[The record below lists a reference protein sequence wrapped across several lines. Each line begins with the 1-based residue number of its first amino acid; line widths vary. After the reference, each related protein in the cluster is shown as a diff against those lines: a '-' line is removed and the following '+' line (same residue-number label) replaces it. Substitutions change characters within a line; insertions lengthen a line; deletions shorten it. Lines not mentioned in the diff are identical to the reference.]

1 MKEKEYKP
9 DYINPNPTQFDS
21 IPWINT
27 ELEAKGIYLKSKIVS
42 QSITWTGDYTIK
54 CWFPPKIIE
63 ANVQSSADKSDGK
76 TDFTSTFSIRSYNN
90 AWVFATSES
99 TNLINMTS
107 LVGNATKRY
116 YNWFNLNI
124 SNYSGGAK
132 TIYFIC
138 YS

>member
-9 DYINPNPTQFDS
+9 EYINPNTPQFEQL
-21 IPWINT
+21 PWLNT
-27 ELEAKGIYLKSKIVS
+27 ELEIKGIYSRFKIVS
-42 QSITWTGDYTIK
+42 QAITWTGDYTIK
-54 CWFPPKIIE
+54 CWFAPKLVQ
-63 ANVQSSADKSDGK
+63 AVVQSTADKSDWT

-99 TNLINMTS
+99 SNLISMTS
-107 LVGNATKRY
+107 LVGNITRRY

-124 SNYSGGAK
+124 STYSGASK
-132 TIYFIC
+132 TIYFTC